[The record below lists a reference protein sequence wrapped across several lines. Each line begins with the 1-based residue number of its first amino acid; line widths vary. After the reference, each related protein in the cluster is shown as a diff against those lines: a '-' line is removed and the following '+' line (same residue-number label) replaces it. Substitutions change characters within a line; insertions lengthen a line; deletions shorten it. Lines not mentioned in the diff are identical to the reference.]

1 MSKSSKKKK
10 KGKQNE
16 NDVNHNDDA
25 IQLMEETI
33 PAMVTI
39 KRIVENNNSPPTVT
53 ITLKGSTP
61 DQDKLLYTLVTGQ
74 ANSISSSIDTSY
86 KNHKQ
91 KETIKN
97 TSNAKKTK
105 DKKKPKQNQETPTA
119 QQDKSV
125 TTSKELKVTL
135 SVDKSFRK
143 GGPIQCESKKSSDKL
158 ESSNL
163 QNKKAKQKDCISTKV
178 KENDLDI
185 PSLRLPPGT

>member
-1 MSKSSKKKK
+1 
-10 KGKQNE
+10 
-16 NDVNHNDDA
+16 
-25 IQLMEETI
+25 MEETI

-74 ANSISSSIDTSY
+74 ANTIASTIDTSY

-91 KETIKN
+91 EETVKN
-97 TSNAKKTK
+97 LNNAKKNKT
-105 DKKKPKQNQETPTA
+105 KKKVKHTQEVPSTQPE
-119 QQDKSV
+119 KSV
-125 TTSKELKVTL
+125 TSKELKVTL

-143 GGPIQCESKKSSDKL
+143 VGSVQCESKKEDKVDNP
-158 ESSNL
+158 SL
-163 QNKKAKQKDCISTKV
+163 QNKKNKHKDCNSTKV

-185 PSLRLPPGT
+185 PSLRLPPGIYIHIFRITLLAFVNFRYYNY